1 MSKGGPNKRVSKR
14 ALAHKK
20 THPVFKKYHCW
31 RHIRVKESWRKP
43 RGIDS
48 NMRRQFKGAPAMV
61 KVGYKQQLS
70 LRHVHPNGKKHFV
83 ITNVK
88 ELEMLM
94 MNNLKYA
101 AVVAK
106 GVSAR
111 KRKDIVT
118 RAKELKI
125 QVMNASAKLRAEEN
139 E

>member
-1 MSKGGPNKRVSKR
+1 M
-14 ALAHKK
+14 
-20 THPVFKKYHCW
+20 
-31 RHIRVKESWRKP
+31 KESWRKP

-48 NMRRQFKGAPAMV
+48 NMRRQFKGMWCMLVYGKAFLCAVMFSDAPSTGEFFPGAPAMV